1 MTATADVEH
10 RHVFPSKTE
19 QVAAARRWVAS
30 VLGEE
35 HPALDDCVLLTSET
49 FTNAVV
55 HGGGTEVEVCVEAD
69 GDRVSVAVL
78 DEGGGALP
86 HRVDDPCGLGGRG
99 LPILEAL
106 SDDWGFGVLDDGRLR
121 VWFSLGCSGAA

>member
-1 MTATADVEH
+1 MTASPDVKH
-10 RHVFPSKTE
+10 RHVFPSDTE
-19 QVAAARRWVAS
+19 QVAAARRWVTS
-30 VLGEE
+30 VLGDD

-49 FTNAVV
+49 FTNAVI
-55 HGGGTEVEVCVEAD
+55 HGDGAEVEVTVEAD
-69 GDRVSVAVL
+69 GDGVTVAVL

-106 SDDWGFGVLDDGRLR
+106 SDAWGFHVLGDGRLR
-121 VWFSLGCSGAA
+121 VWFSLVLDA